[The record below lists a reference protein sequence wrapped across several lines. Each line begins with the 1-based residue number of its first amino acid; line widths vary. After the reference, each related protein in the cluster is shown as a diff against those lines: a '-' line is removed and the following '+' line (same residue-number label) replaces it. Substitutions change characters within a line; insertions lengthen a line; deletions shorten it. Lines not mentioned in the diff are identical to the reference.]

1 MTIDRVRQLL
11 GDEISDLSDTQ
22 VSEFLK
28 SASNLCSVLLDVAIN
43 DIVKPTPAPHKVRYE
58 ENSSHLCQGQ

>member
-1 MTIDRVRQLL
+1 MTIDRARQLL

-22 VSEFLK
+22 VNKMLK
-28 SASNLCSVLLDVAIN
+28 RASDLCSVLLDITIN
-43 DIVKPTPAPHKVRYE
+43 DIVKPTPAPLTFRYE

>member
-11 GDEISDLSDTQ
+11 GDEISDLSDKE
-22 VSEFLK
+22 VGKFLK
-28 SASNLCSVLLDVAIN
+28 RTSDLCSVLLDVAIN
-43 DIVKPTPAPHKVRYE
+43 DIVKPTPAPLKSRYE

>member
-1 MTIDRVRQLL
+1 MTIERARQLL
-11 GDEISDLSDTQ
+11 GDEISDLSNKE

-28 SASNLCSVLLDVAIN
+28 RTSDLCSVLLDIAIN
-43 DIVKPTPAPHKVRYE
+43 DIVKLTPVPHKSRYE